1 MRDKEAGEHT
11 CLARKTSPI
20 FNVCYFCAFLGHSWC
35 RTLHRVDSSGQ
46 SVFVD
51 KQCVSEEQCRMD
63 DVGCR
68 ASDDVTGAHD
78 CVTCCNESYCNEPAP
93 ANHSSA
99 LDLSQPYFTPVNSVT
114 SLSPSHACV
123 YVTLACAVLGNIL
136 HARVSQT

>member
-1 MRDKEAGEHT
+1 M
-11 CLARKTSPI
+11 
-20 FNVCYFCAFLGHSWC
+20 
-35 RTLHRVDSSGQ
+35 HRVDSSGQ

-51 KQCVSEEQCRMD
+51 KQCVAEEQCRMD

-99 LDLSQPYFTPVNSVT
+99 LDLSEPYFTPVNSVT

-123 YVTLACAVLGNIL
+123 YVTLVGAVLGNVL
-136 HARVSQT
+136 HARVLQT